1 MLRNFLKIALRH
13 LWKNRLYS
21 LMTCIGLSVGMVY
34 LLLAVLYAQN
44 EWNYDQFHEKNPN
57 LYRITTAL
65 VEHQGDQPQITGGT
79 GQVQGPAF
87 KAQVPE
93 IVDYVRVMGG
103 DIFSDVK
110 GNNKVLKLQTLYVD
124 DSFFNVFT
132 FKLLHGDIKTVLQE
146 VNAVV
151 VSERTARRFF
161 NRTNVVGEFL
171 YMDADPSVKRIGKP
185 LIISGVVED
194 PPKNSSIQFDLL
206 HPFRFM
212 QVSFE
217 DTNWLNAYLG
227 TFVVLRPAADLRIV
241 TQKFNRIYNL
251 AARDQLAQRL
261 SEHALNPRISYGLQ
275 RITDIHLNPLYQT
288 TGNREGGIVQG
299 SNPVYTY
306 LFLGIASFILLMASI
321 NFINISLAG
330 SLGRAKEVGIRKVT
344 GSNQLQIMFQ
354 LLGESFFLCLIA
366 FGLAL
371 IELQII
377 LPVFNEL
384 SGKQITLIEA
394 WNIELA
400 GYFACILVANCL
412 LTGLYPSY
420 ILSGFKP
427 VEALYNKHK
436 LVGRNQ
442 FGRRLVVFQFVLSVT
457 MVIASIVFYGQMNY
471 IRTKDLGYNPHQ
483 IIRTHINGNRD
494 YKAVQ
499 QFLKNEVSREPSITG
514 ISFGQEYGNQLT
526 DTKIGNQIV
535 PSSYQAIDAAY
546 IPLLGIKMKE
556 GRNFSKDFPSDKLE
570 SAIVNEAFV
579 RATQLQNP
587 IGTSLT
593 SDQLDKRS
601 LTIIGVVKDFH
612 FGSLRN
618 RIQPRVLFITPGDM
632 GGIWLKV
639 EKARQ
644 PEAIR
649 AFEKIYRKA
658 MPDASYEYGFL
669 DELNAREYEQ
679 EQRWQKIVG
688 FTTGVSI
695 FICCLGLF
703 GLMHLAAQ
711 QRTKEIGIRKV
722 LGASVSQIVALL
734 SKDFLQLV
742 LVAFVIATPIAWY
755 VMNQWLQDFAYRIEI
770 SWWVFALAGV
780 SALTIAL
787 FTVSFQAIKA
797 ALANPVKSLR
807 ND

>member
-1 MLRNFLKIALRH
+1 MLKNYFTVALRH
-13 LWKNRLYS
+13 LWKNRMYS
-21 LMTCIGLSVGMVY
+21 LLTSIGLSVGIVY

-44 EWNYDQFHEKNPN
+44 EWSYDQFHKKNPH

-65 VEHQGDQPQITGGT
+65 VEHQGDQPKVTGGT

-93 IVDYVRVMGG
+93 IEEYVRVMGG
-103 DIFSDVK
+103 DIFADVK
-110 GNNKVLKLQTLYVD
+110 GNDKILKLQTLYVD

-132 FKLLHGDIKTVLQE
+132 FKLLHGNLKTVLQE
-146 VNAVV
+146 INAVV
-151 VSERTARRFF
+151 VTEQTARRFF

-185 LIISGVVED
+185 LIISGVVQD

-212 QVSFE
+212 QVSFD

-227 TFVVLRPAADLRIV
+227 TFVVLRPDADLQTV
-241 TQKFNRIYNL
+241 TRKFNRIYKL
-251 AARDQLAQRL
+251 AAKEQLAQRL
-261 SEHALNPRISYGLQ
+261 REQAINPRISYGLQ

-299 SNPVYTY
+299 SNPVYAY

-321 NFINISLAG
+321 NFINISIAG
-330 SLGRAKEVGIRKVT
+330 SLKRAKEVGIRKVT
-344 GSNQLQIMFQ
+344 GSTQVQIIVQFLTESFLLCLLAFSLACIWLQIM
-354 LLGESFFLCLIA
+354 
-366 FGLAL
+366 
-371 IELQII
+371 

-384 SGKQITLIEA
+384 SGKQINLGEV
-394 WNIELA
+394 WNLKLA
-400 GYFACILVANCL
+400 GYFACILLINCL

-420 ILSGFKP
+420 IVSSFKP
-427 VEALYNKHK
+427 IEALYNKQK
-436 LVGRNQ
+436 LGGRGS
-442 FGRRLVVFQFVLSVT
+442 FGRSLVVFQFILSIT
-457 MVIASIVFYGQMNY
+457 MVIASFVFYRQMDY

-483 IIRTHINGNRD
+483 VIRTHINGNRD
-494 YKAVQ
+494 YKAIQ
-499 QFLKNEVSREPSITG
+499 QFLKNEVSRESSIAG
-514 ISFGQEYGNQLT
+514 ISFGQEYGSQLT
-526 DTKIGNQIV
+526 DTKVGNQALL
-535 PSSYQAIDAAY
+535 SSYQAIDEEY
-546 IPLLGIKMKE
+546 IPLLGIKIKE

-570 SAIVNEAFV
+570 GAIVNEAFV
-579 RATQLQNP
+579 RATGLKNP
-587 IGTSLT
+587 IGVTIT
-593 SDQLDKRS
+593 SDQVDKRS

-612 FGSLRN
+612 FGSLRE
-618 RIQPRVLFITPGDM
+618 RIQPRVLFMTPGER

-639 EKARQ
+639 EKSRQ
-644 PEAIR
+644 PEAIH

-679 EQRWQKIVG
+679 EQRWQKIIG

-695 FICCLGLF
+695 VICCLGLF

-722 LGASVSQIVALL
+722 LGASVSSIVLLL
-734 SKDFLQLV
+734 SKEFLQLV
-742 LVAFVIATPIAWY
+742 LLAFVIAVPIAWY
-755 VMNQWLQDFAYRIEI
+755 TINQWLQDFAYRIEF
-770 SWWVFALAGV
+770 SWWVFALAGIL
-780 SALTIAL
+780 AFTIAL
-787 FTVSFQAIKA
+787 LTVSFQAIKA
-797 ALANPVKSLR
+797 ALANPVRSLR
-807 ND
+807 NE